1 MKKHCEDFD
10 LYMRLT
16 ALAMIGVVVS
26 LVSLSALLLAPT
38 ELFVELAK

>member
-10 LYMRLT
+10 RYMRLT

-26 LVSLSALLLAPT
+26 LVGLSGLLLAPASF
-38 ELFVELAK
+38 FVELAK